1 MNETFVGIDVS
12 KDSLEVALRPSNTV
26 QSFTNDDEGIAQL
39 IESLRPQQPALI
51 VLEATGKYERPVAR
65 ALAVEG
71 LLFNIINPRQGRAF
85 ARATGVLAKTD
96 RIDALLLARFAEV
109 LQPEARSLKDEQ
121 TEALSDL
128 VIRRRQIVEMITA
141 EKNRLA
147 LATKRVRRDIQVHI
161 RWMEKRLE
169 DINDDI
175 DELIRQSP
183 LWREKDKLL
192 QSVTGVGPVLASTIL
207 ASLPELG
214 TLNRKQIAALVGV
227 APFNRESGRYKGKQK
242 IQGGRAWFGTCFR
255 WQDAS
260 SAPTRAAVLLRAARG
275 KRQTQKTGPH
285 GLHAKASGDPQYH
298 VKERHEL
305 AKSTSIITRLATQL
319 LYPQGRGRSRMGPQD
334 SFLVLRPYFSKV
346 VFTTRHISSTGGSS
360 PVQMRI

>member
-242 IQGGRAWFGTCFR
+242 IQGGRASVRNVLYMGTVAGIRANPVLRTFYERLVAKGKPKKLAITACMRKLLVILNTMLKNGTC
-255 WQDAS
+255 WQNQPA
-260 SAPTRAAVLLRAARG
+260 
-275 KRQTQKTGPH
+275 
-285 GLHAKASGDPQYH
+285 
-298 VKERHEL
+298 
-305 AKSTSIITRLATQL
+305 
-319 LYPQGRGRSRMGPQD
+319 
-334 SFLVLRPYFSKV
+334 
-346 VFTTRHISSTGGSS
+346 
-360 PVQMRI
+360 

>member
-12 KDSLEVALRPSNTV
+12 KDSLEMALRPSNTV

-169 DINDDI
+169 DLNDDI

-192 QSVTGVGPVLASTIL
+192 QGVTGVGPVLASTIL

-242 IQGGRAWFGTCFR
+242 IQGGRASVRNVLYMGTVAGIRSNPVLRSFYERLVAKGKPKKLALTACMRKLLVILNTMLKNGTC
-255 WQDAS
+255 WQNQPA
-260 SAPTRAAVLLRAARG
+260 
-275 KRQTQKTGPH
+275 
-285 GLHAKASGDPQYH
+285 
-298 VKERHEL
+298 
-305 AKSTSIITRLATQL
+305 
-319 LYPQGRGRSRMGPQD
+319 
-334 SFLVLRPYFSKV
+334 
-346 VFTTRHISSTGGSS
+346 
-360 PVQMRI
+360 

>member
-85 ARATGVLAKTD
+85 AKATGVLAKTD

-121 TEALSDL
+121 TEALSDV

-147 LATKRVRRDIQVHI
+147 LATKHVRRDIQVHI

-242 IQGGRAWFGTCFR
+242 IQGGRASVRNVLYMGTVAGIRANPVLRTFYERLVAKGKPKKLALTACMRKLLVILNTMLKNGTC
-255 WQDAS
+255 WQNQPA
-260 SAPTRAAVLLRAARG
+260 
-275 KRQTQKTGPH
+275 
-285 GLHAKASGDPQYH
+285 
-298 VKERHEL
+298 
-305 AKSTSIITRLATQL
+305 
-319 LYPQGRGRSRMGPQD
+319 
-334 SFLVLRPYFSKV
+334 
-346 VFTTRHISSTGGSS
+346 
-360 PVQMRI
+360 

>member
-39 IESLRPQQPALI
+39 IEFLRPQQPALI

-214 TLNRKQIAALVGV
+214 ALNRKQIAALVGV
-227 APFNRESGRYKGKQK
+227 APFNRESGRHKGKQK
-242 IQGGRAWFGTCFR
+242 IQGGRASVRNVLYMGTVAGIRANPVLRTFYERLVAKGKPKKLALTACMRKLLVILNTMLKNGTC
-255 WQDAS
+255 WQNQPA
-260 SAPTRAAVLLRAARG
+260 
-275 KRQTQKTGPH
+275 
-285 GLHAKASGDPQYH
+285 
-298 VKERHEL
+298 
-305 AKSTSIITRLATQL
+305 
-319 LYPQGRGRSRMGPQD
+319 
-334 SFLVLRPYFSKV
+334 
-346 VFTTRHISSTGGSS
+346 
-360 PVQMRI
+360 

>member
-1 MNETFVGIDVS
+1 M
-12 KDSLEVALRPSNTV
+12 
-26 QSFTNDDEGIAQL
+26 
-39 IESLRPQQPALI
+39 
-51 VLEATGKYERPVAR
+51 
-65 ALAVEG
+65 
-71 LLFNIINPRQGRAF
+71 
-85 ARATGVLAKTD
+85 
-96 RIDALLLARFAEV
+96 LARFAEV

-175 DELIRQSP
+175 DALIRQSP

-207 ASLPELG
+207 ALLPELG
-214 TLNRKQIAALVGV
+214 ALNRKQIAALVGV

-242 IQGGRAWFGTCFR
+242 IQGGRASVRNVLYMGTVAGIRANPVLRTFYERLVAKGKPKKLALAACMRKLLVILNTMLKNGTC
-255 WQDAS
+255 WQNQPA
-260 SAPTRAAVLLRAARG
+260 
-275 KRQTQKTGPH
+275 
-285 GLHAKASGDPQYH
+285 
-298 VKERHEL
+298 
-305 AKSTSIITRLATQL
+305 
-319 LYPQGRGRSRMGPQD
+319 
-334 SFLVLRPYFSKV
+334 
-346 VFTTRHISSTGGSS
+346 
-360 PVQMRI
+360 

>member
-71 LLFNIINPRQGRAF
+71 LLFNIINPRQSRAF
-85 ARATGVLAKTD
+85 AKATGILAKTD
-96 RIDALLLARFAEV
+96 RIDALMLARFAEV

-175 DELIRQSP
+175 DALIRQSP

-207 ASLPELG
+207 ALLPELG
-214 TLNRKQIAALVGV
+214 ALNRKQIAALVGV

-242 IQGGRAWFGTCFR
+242 IQGGRASVRNVLYMGTVAGIRANPVLRTFYERLVAKGKPKKLALAACMRKLLVILNTMLKNGTC
-255 WQDAS
+255 WQNQPA
-260 SAPTRAAVLLRAARG
+260 
-275 KRQTQKTGPH
+275 
-285 GLHAKASGDPQYH
+285 
-298 VKERHEL
+298 
-305 AKSTSIITRLATQL
+305 
-319 LYPQGRGRSRMGPQD
+319 
-334 SFLVLRPYFSKV
+334 
-346 VFTTRHISSTGGSS
+346 
-360 PVQMRI
+360 

>member
-1 MNETFVGIDVS
+1 MNEIFVGIDVS

-26 QSFTNDDEGIAQL
+26 QSFTNGDEGIAQL

-85 ARATGVLAKTD
+85 AKATGVLAKTD
-96 RIDALLLARFAEV
+96 RIDALLLARFAEM

-214 TLNRKQIAALVGV
+214 SLNRKQIAALVGV

-242 IQGGRAWFGTCFR
+242 IQGGRASVRNVLYMGTVAGIRANPVLRTFYERLVAKGKPKKLALTACMRKLLVILNTMVKNGTCWR
-255 WQDAS
+255 NQPA
-260 SAPTRAAVLLRAARG
+260 
-275 KRQTQKTGPH
+275 
-285 GLHAKASGDPQYH
+285 
-298 VKERHEL
+298 
-305 AKSTSIITRLATQL
+305 
-319 LYPQGRGRSRMGPQD
+319 
-334 SFLVLRPYFSKV
+334 
-346 VFTTRHISSTGGSS
+346 
-360 PVQMRI
+360 

>member
-71 LLFNIINPRQGRAF
+71 LPFNIINPRQGRAF

-242 IQGGRAWFGTCFR
+242 IQGGRASVRNVLYMGTVAGIRANPVLRTFDERLVAKGKPKKLALTACMRKLLVILNTMLKNGTC
-255 WQDAS
+255 WQNQPA
-260 SAPTRAAVLLRAARG
+260 
-275 KRQTQKTGPH
+275 
-285 GLHAKASGDPQYH
+285 
-298 VKERHEL
+298 
-305 AKSTSIITRLATQL
+305 
-319 LYPQGRGRSRMGPQD
+319 
-334 SFLVLRPYFSKV
+334 
-346 VFTTRHISSTGGSS
+346 
-360 PVQMRI
+360 

>member
-96 RIDALLLARFAEV
+96 LIDALLLARFAEV

-161 RWMEKRLE
+161 RWMEKRLK

-175 DELIRQSP
+175 DELIRNSP

-242 IQGGRAWFGTCFR
+242 IQGGRASVRNVLYMGTVAGIRANPVLRIFYERLVTKGKPKKLALTACMRKLLVILNTMLKNGTC
-255 WQDAS
+255 WQNQPA
-260 SAPTRAAVLLRAARG
+260 
-275 KRQTQKTGPH
+275 
-285 GLHAKASGDPQYH
+285 
-298 VKERHEL
+298 
-305 AKSTSIITRLATQL
+305 
-319 LYPQGRGRSRMGPQD
+319 
-334 SFLVLRPYFSKV
+334 
-346 VFTTRHISSTGGSS
+346 
-360 PVQMRI
+360 

>member
-1 MNETFVGIDVS
+1 MNEIFVGIDVS

-26 QSFTNDDEGIAQL
+26 QSFTNGDEGIAQL

-71 LLFNIINPRQGRAF
+71 LLFNIINPRQARAF
-85 ARATGVLAKTD
+85 AKATGILAKTD
-96 RIDALLLARFAEV
+96 RIDALLLARFAEL

-214 TLNRKQIAALVGV
+214 SLNRKQIAALVGV

-242 IQGGRAWFGTCFR
+242 IQGGRASVRNVLYMGTVAGIRANPVLRTFYERLVAKGKPKKLALTACMRKLLVILNTMVKNGTCWR
-255 WQDAS
+255 NQPA
-260 SAPTRAAVLLRAARG
+260 
-275 KRQTQKTGPH
+275 
-285 GLHAKASGDPQYH
+285 
-298 VKERHEL
+298 
-305 AKSTSIITRLATQL
+305 
-319 LYPQGRGRSRMGPQD
+319 
-334 SFLVLRPYFSKV
+334 
-346 VFTTRHISSTGGSS
+346 
-360 PVQMRI
+360 

>member
-147 LATKRVRRDIQVHI
+147 LATKRVRRDIQGHI

-183 LWREKDKLL
+183 LWHEKDKLL

-214 TLNRKQIAALVGV
+214 ALNRKQIAALVGV

-242 IQGGRAWFGTCFR
+242 IQGGRASVRNVLYMGTV
-255 WQDAS
+255 AGI
-260 SAPTRAAVLLRAARG
+260 RAN
-275 KRQTQKTGPH
+275 P
-285 GLHAKASGDPQYH
+285 
-298 VKERHEL
+298 
-305 AKSTSIITRLATQL
+305 
-319 LYPQGRGRSRMGPQD
+319 
-334 SFLVLRPYFSKV
+334 VLRTFYERLVEKGKPKKLAL
-346 VFTTRHISSTGGSS
+346 TAC
-360 PVQMRI
+360 MRKLLVILNTMVKNRTCWQNQPA

>member
-242 IQGGRAWFGTCFR
+242 IQGGRASVRNVLYMGTVAGIRANPVLRTFYERLVAKGKPKKLALTACMRKLLVILNTMLKNGTC
-255 WQDAS
+255 WQNQPA
-260 SAPTRAAVLLRAARG
+260 
-275 KRQTQKTGPH
+275 
-285 GLHAKASGDPQYH
+285 
-298 VKERHEL
+298 
-305 AKSTSIITRLATQL
+305 
-319 LYPQGRGRSRMGPQD
+319 
-334 SFLVLRPYFSKV
+334 
-346 VFTTRHISSTGGSS
+346 
-360 PVQMRI
+360 

>member
-96 RIDALLLARFAEV
+96 RIDALLLARFAEL

-147 LATKRVRRDIQVHI
+147 LATKHVRRDIQVHI

-169 DINDDI
+169 DINNDI

-183 LWREKDKLL
+183 LWRQKDKLL

-214 TLNRKQIAALVGV
+214 SLNRKQIAALVGV

-242 IQGGRAWFGTCFR
+242 IQGGRASVRNVLYMGTV
-255 WQDAS
+255 A
-260 SAPTRAAVLLRAARG
+260 G
-275 KRQTQKTGPH
+275 
-285 GLHAKASGDPQYH
+285 
-298 VKERHEL
+298 
-305 AKSTSIITRLATQL
+305 I
-319 LYPQGRGRSRMGPQD
+319 RSNP
-334 SFLVLRPYFSKV
+334 VLRSFYERLVAKGKPKKLAI
-346 VFTTRHISSTGGSS
+346 TAC
-360 PVQMRI
+360 MRKLLVILNTMLKNRTCWQNQPA

>member
-26 QSFTNDDEGIAQL
+26 QSFTNDDEGIAHL

-85 ARATGVLAKTD
+85 ARATGILAKTD

-214 TLNRKQIAALVGV
+214 ALNRKQIAALVGV

-242 IQGGRAWFGTCFR
+242 IQGGRASVRNVLYMGTV
-255 WQDAS
+255 AGI
-260 SAPTRAAVLLRAARG
+260 RAN
-275 KRQTQKTGPH
+275 P
-285 GLHAKASGDPQYH
+285 
-298 VKERHEL
+298 
-305 AKSTSIITRLATQL
+305 
-319 LYPQGRGRSRMGPQD
+319 
-334 SFLVLRPYFSKV
+334 VLRTFYERLVAKGKPKKLAL
-346 VFTTRHISSTGGSS
+346 TAC
-360 PVQMRI
+360 MRKLLVILNSMLKNRTCWQNQPA

>member
-175 DELIRQSP
+175 DALIRQSP

-207 ASLPELG
+207 ALLPELG
-214 TLNRKQIAALVGV
+214 ALNRKQIAALVGV

-242 IQGGRAWFGTCFR
+242 IPGGRASVRNVLYMGTVAGIRANPVLRTFYERLVAKGKPKKLALAACMRKLLVILNTMLKNGTC
-255 WQDAS
+255 WQNQPA
-260 SAPTRAAVLLRAARG
+260 
-275 KRQTQKTGPH
+275 
-285 GLHAKASGDPQYH
+285 
-298 VKERHEL
+298 
-305 AKSTSIITRLATQL
+305 
-319 LYPQGRGRSRMGPQD
+319 
-334 SFLVLRPYFSKV
+334 
-346 VFTTRHISSTGGSS
+346 
-360 PVQMRI
+360 

>member
-183 LWREKDKLL
+183 LRREKDKLL

-242 IQGGRAWFGTCFR
+242 IQGGRASVRNVLYMGTVAGIRSNPVLRSFYERLVAKGKPKKLALTACMRKLLVILNTMLKNGTC
-255 WQDAS
+255 WQNQPA
-260 SAPTRAAVLLRAARG
+260 
-275 KRQTQKTGPH
+275 
-285 GLHAKASGDPQYH
+285 
-298 VKERHEL
+298 
-305 AKSTSIITRLATQL
+305 
-319 LYPQGRGRSRMGPQD
+319 
-334 SFLVLRPYFSKV
+334 
-346 VFTTRHISSTGGSS
+346 
-360 PVQMRI
+360 

>member
-26 QSFTNDDEGIAQL
+26 QSFTNDDEGIARL

-175 DELIRQSP
+175 DELIRNSP

-242 IQGGRAWFGTCFR
+242 IQGGRASVRNVLYMGTVAGIRANPVLRTFYERLVAKGKPKKLALTACMRKLLVILNTMLKNGTC
-255 WQDAS
+255 WQNQPA
-260 SAPTRAAVLLRAARG
+260 
-275 KRQTQKTGPH
+275 
-285 GLHAKASGDPQYH
+285 
-298 VKERHEL
+298 
-305 AKSTSIITRLATQL
+305 
-319 LYPQGRGRSRMGPQD
+319 
-334 SFLVLRPYFSKV
+334 
-346 VFTTRHISSTGGSS
+346 
-360 PVQMRI
+360 

>member
-242 IQGGRAWFGTCFR
+242 IQGGRASVRNVLYMGTVAGIRSNPVLRSFYERLVAKGKPKKMALTACMRKLLVILNTMLKNGTC
-255 WQDAS
+255 WQNQPA
-260 SAPTRAAVLLRAARG
+260 
-275 KRQTQKTGPH
+275 
-285 GLHAKASGDPQYH
+285 
-298 VKERHEL
+298 
-305 AKSTSIITRLATQL
+305 
-319 LYPQGRGRSRMGPQD
+319 
-334 SFLVLRPYFSKV
+334 
-346 VFTTRHISSTGGSS
+346 
-360 PVQMRI
+360 

>member
-183 LWREKDKLL
+183 LWREKDKWL

-242 IQGGRAWFGTCFR
+242 IQGGRASVRNVLYMGTVAGIRANPVLRTFYERLVAKGKPKKLALTACMRKLLVILNTMLKNGTC
-255 WQDAS
+255 WQNQPA
-260 SAPTRAAVLLRAARG
+260 
-275 KRQTQKTGPH
+275 
-285 GLHAKASGDPQYH
+285 
-298 VKERHEL
+298 
-305 AKSTSIITRLATQL
+305 
-319 LYPQGRGRSRMGPQD
+319 
-334 SFLVLRPYFSKV
+334 
-346 VFTTRHISSTGGSS
+346 
-360 PVQMRI
+360 

>member
-12 KDSLEVALRPSNTV
+12 KDSLEVALRPSNTL

-39 IESLRPQQPALI
+39 IKSLRPQQPALI

-242 IQGGRAWFGTCFR
+242 IQGGRASVRNVLYMGTVAGIRSNPLLRSFYERLVAKGKPKKLALTACMRKLLVILNTMLKNGTC
-255 WQDAS
+255 WQNQPA
-260 SAPTRAAVLLRAARG
+260 
-275 KRQTQKTGPH
+275 
-285 GLHAKASGDPQYH
+285 
-298 VKERHEL
+298 
-305 AKSTSIITRLATQL
+305 
-319 LYPQGRGRSRMGPQD
+319 
-334 SFLVLRPYFSKV
+334 
-346 VFTTRHISSTGGSS
+346 
-360 PVQMRI
+360 

>member
-183 LWREKDKLL
+183 LRREKDQLL

-242 IQGGRAWFGTCFR
+242 IQGGRASVRNVLYMGTVAGIRSNPVLRSFYERLVAKGKPKKLALTACMRKLLVILNTMLKNGTC
-255 WQDAS
+255 WQNQPA
-260 SAPTRAAVLLRAARG
+260 
-275 KRQTQKTGPH
+275 
-285 GLHAKASGDPQYH
+285 
-298 VKERHEL
+298 
-305 AKSTSIITRLATQL
+305 
-319 LYPQGRGRSRMGPQD
+319 
-334 SFLVLRPYFSKV
+334 
-346 VFTTRHISSTGGSS
+346 
-360 PVQMRI
+360 

>member
-96 RIDALLLARFAEV
+96 RIDARLLARFAEV

-183 LWREKDKLL
+183 LRREKDQLL

-242 IQGGRAWFGTCFR
+242 IQGGRASVRNVLYMGTV
-255 WQDAS
+255 A
-260 SAPTRAAVLLRAARG
+260 G
-275 KRQTQKTGPH
+275 
-285 GLHAKASGDPQYH
+285 
-298 VKERHEL
+298 
-305 AKSTSIITRLATQL
+305 I
-319 LYPQGRGRSRMGPQD
+319 RSNP
-334 SFLVLRPYFSKV
+334 VLRSFYERLVAKGKPKKLAL
-346 VFTTRHISSTGGSS
+346 TAC
-360 PVQMRI
+360 MRKLLVILNTMLKNGTSWQNQPA

>member
-96 RIDALLLARFAEV
+96 RIDARLLARFAEV

-242 IQGGRAWFGTCFR
+242 IQGGRASVRNVLYMGTVAGIRSNPVLRSFYERLVAKGKPKKLALTACMRKLLVILNTMLKNGTC
-255 WQDAS
+255 WQNQPA
-260 SAPTRAAVLLRAARG
+260 
-275 KRQTQKTGPH
+275 
-285 GLHAKASGDPQYH
+285 
-298 VKERHEL
+298 
-305 AKSTSIITRLATQL
+305 
-319 LYPQGRGRSRMGPQD
+319 
-334 SFLVLRPYFSKV
+334 
-346 VFTTRHISSTGGSS
+346 
-360 PVQMRI
+360 

>member
-169 DINDDI
+169 DINNDI

-183 LWREKDKLL
+183 LWREQDKLL

-242 IQGGRAWFGTCFR
+242 IQGGRASVRNVLYMGTV
-255 WQDAS
+255 AGI
-260 SAPTRAAVLLRAARG
+260 RAN
-275 KRQTQKTGPH
+275 P
-285 GLHAKASGDPQYH
+285 
-298 VKERHEL
+298 
-305 AKSTSIITRLATQL
+305 
-319 LYPQGRGRSRMGPQD
+319 
-334 SFLVLRPYFSKV
+334 VLRTFYERLVAKGKPKKLAL
-346 VFTTRHISSTGGSS
+346 TAC
-360 PVQMRI
+360 MRKLLVILNTMLKNGTSWQNQPA

>member
-161 RWMEKRLE
+161 RWMEKRIE

-242 IQGGRAWFGTCFR
+242 IQGGRASVRNVLYMGTVAGIRANPVLRTFYERLVAKGKPKKLALTACMRKLLVILNTMVKNGTC
-255 WQDAS
+255 WQNQPA
-260 SAPTRAAVLLRAARG
+260 
-275 KRQTQKTGPH
+275 
-285 GLHAKASGDPQYH
+285 
-298 VKERHEL
+298 
-305 AKSTSIITRLATQL
+305 
-319 LYPQGRGRSRMGPQD
+319 
-334 SFLVLRPYFSKV
+334 
-346 VFTTRHISSTGGSS
+346 
-360 PVQMRI
+360 

>member
-96 RIDALLLARFAEV
+96 RIDARLLARFAEV

-183 LWREKDKLL
+183 LRREKDQLL

-242 IQGGRAWFGTCFR
+242 IQGGRASVRNVLYMGTVAGIRSNPVLRSFYERLVAKGKPKKLALTACMRKLLVILNTMLKNGTC
-255 WQDAS
+255 WQNQPA
-260 SAPTRAAVLLRAARG
+260 
-275 KRQTQKTGPH
+275 
-285 GLHAKASGDPQYH
+285 
-298 VKERHEL
+298 
-305 AKSTSIITRLATQL
+305 
-319 LYPQGRGRSRMGPQD
+319 
-334 SFLVLRPYFSKV
+334 
-346 VFTTRHISSTGGSS
+346 
-360 PVQMRI
+360 

>member
-161 RWMEKRLE
+161 RWMEKRLK

-175 DELIRQSP
+175 DELIRNSP

-242 IQGGRAWFGTCFR
+242 IQGGRASVRNVLYMGTVAGIRANPVLRIFYERLVTKGKPKKLALTACMRKLLVILNTMLKNGTC
-255 WQDAS
+255 WQNQPA
-260 SAPTRAAVLLRAARG
+260 
-275 KRQTQKTGPH
+275 
-285 GLHAKASGDPQYH
+285 
-298 VKERHEL
+298 
-305 AKSTSIITRLATQL
+305 
-319 LYPQGRGRSRMGPQD
+319 
-334 SFLVLRPYFSKV
+334 
-346 VFTTRHISSTGGSS
+346 
-360 PVQMRI
+360 